1 MIIEQIKSRL
11 ENGFH
16 PFTLELSSG
25 KKIRVPHRDY
35 IAVHPKLIVVIDQK
49 GISHTISPL
58 HVVSIDEAERHH

>member
-25 KKIRVPHRDY
+25 KKIRVPHHDF
-35 IAVHPKLIVVIDQK
+35 IAVHPKAIVVIDQK

-58 HVVSIDEAERHH
+58 HVVSISEAAQH

>member
-35 IAVHPKLIVVIDQK
+35 IAIHPKLIVVIDQK